1 LGLTAWVSQLGSTS
15 CRTYDVENSGIGGFA
30 SVLATERFY
39 PALRVQNP
47 CDDVAVTLPGPEE
60 IAHRLL
66 GRDADEIRPLVVWDH
81 RATYRC
87 RIGREE
93 FVCKA
98 DENLAEL
105 GREVDGHSQAAAAG
119 IPVPEI
125 IAAESGLLAMRW
137 VEGVALCS
145 DSSDE
150 SWRAAAAVLQRI
162 HELPA
167 PAHTT
172 GGLPRAGTWLA
183 SIEEELET
191 ELPNIG
197 LAPEQAQRLRDAV
210 AERRA
215 ALVAAPRGFCHG
227 DLQPDH
233 VLLDP
238 ATQREVVAIIDWS
251 DYGAGHPTWDIA
263 VLTLDDEERTGA
275 FTDASDLVDL
285 YRAIRDL
292 GEVRWLIAHRMHDA
306 ADHARRRLAGWRQ

>member
-1 LGLTAWVSQLGSTS
+1 M
-15 CRTYDVENSGIGGFA
+15 
-30 SVLATERFY
+30 
-39 PALRVQNP
+39 QNP

-60 IAHRLL
+60 LARRLL

-87 RIGREE
+87 RIGRDE

-98 DENLAEL
+98 DENLTEL
-105 GREVDGHSQAAAAG
+105 GREVGGHAQAGAAG

-125 IAAESGLLAMRW
+125 VASEPGLLAMRW
-137 VEGVALCS
+137 VDGVALCS

-162 HELPA
+162 HELPV
-167 PAHTT
+167 PAHST
-172 GGLPRAGTWLA
+172 GGLPRSDTWLA

-197 LAPEQAQRLRDAV
+197 LLPEQAQRLRDAV

-215 ALVAAPRGFCHG
+215 ALAAAPRRFCHG

-233 VLLDP
+233 VLLDR
-238 ATQREVVAIIDWS
+238 ATRQRVVSIIDWS
-251 DYGAGHPTWDIA
+251 DYGVGDPTWDFA
-263 VLTLDDEERTGA
+263 VLTLDDAERAGA
-275 FTDASDLVDL
+275 FTEASDLVDL

-292 GEVRWLIAHRMHDA
+292 GEVRWLVAHGMHDA
-306 ADHARRRLAGWRQ
+306 ADHARGRLAGWRQ